1 MRFHRNILDIDCE
14 TVSNE
19 ICSFIQQQIT
29 LMKRRGAVIGLS
41 GGVDSALCAALC
53 VAALGKDRVL
63 GLILPERES
72 NPISAEYAARYAEKQ
87 QINTITVD
95 ITPNLESLGAYEK
108 RDMIIKNV
116 FPEYDRGYKS
126 KIILPQELL
135 NKDTFNFFR
144 LVIEDTDGNTK
155 SARLDMMSLQ
165 QIVAAT
171 NIKQRTRMTQLY
183 YYAEKNNY
191 LVCGTTNKTET
202 IQGFFVKYGDGGVD
216 IEPIAQLY
224 KTQVYK
230 LASHLG
236 VTKEIIERAPSP
248 DTYSYQVTD
257 EEFYFRIP
265 YDELDLLLY
274 AWEKGFGLD
283 EVGKVMGLS
292 EQQIRRAF
300 RDFHSKYK
308 ATEHLRSLPP
318 STNLNTEKYSSN

>member
-1 MRFHRNILDIDCE
+1 
-14 TVSNE
+14 
-19 ICSFIQQQIT
+19 
-29 LMKRRGAVIGLS
+29 MKRKGVVIGLS

-72 NPISAEYAARYAEKQ
+72 NPISAEYAARYAKKQ

-108 RDMIIKNV
+108 RDMIIRNV
-116 FPEYDRGYKS
+116 FPEYDKGYKS

-144 LVIEDTDGNTK
+144 LVIEDTNGHTK
-155 SARLDMMSLQ
+155 SARLDMMNLQ

-171 NIKQRTRMTQLY
+171 NIKQRARMIQLY

-230 LASHLG
+230 LANYLG
-236 VTKEIIERAPSP
+236 VTREIIKRAPSP

-274 AWEKGFGLD
+274 TWEKGLALD

-300 RDFHSKYK
+300 RDFNSKYK

-318 STNLNTEKYSSN
+318 STNLNTEEYLSN